1 MATTDGAPPSNSGYD
16 KLSGETDHDPDMSFE
31 GLGLATIEDTVS
43 ETGVQPAVKPPVVPP
58 VQTPQSVVTQ
68 PQTQQPQAPQAQQP
82 PQPQATE
89 PQQTQPPAQAPQAT
103 SQPETLD
110 SVISAFEQNLP
121 AIADNLAQNFAIDD
135 VMAQELETDFRTS
148 VPKLLSRVFAQAVQT
163 NLMYMRQFIP
173 QMIQQDR
180 VMQAAYKDAEDAFFG
195 KFKQL
200 DRTKHGA
207 DIRSYGAAFY
217 AQNPKLSRDELFN
230 LVGAAVMAK
239 HGIIAGAAPQQPVPP
254 APPRGPAQAFVPV
267 GNSAPAAPPQ
277 LQPRD
282 GNEFWGLGQDF
293 DS

>member
-1 MATTDGAPPSNSGYD
+1 MT
-16 KLSGETDHDPDMSFE
+16 FE
-31 GLGLATIEDTVS
+31 GLGLDTIEEKI
-43 ETGVQPAVKPPVVPP
+43 ETAITPAVKPPVVP
-58 VQTPQSVVTQ
+58 V
-68 PQTQQPQAPQAQQP
+68 QTQQPTATQPQQTQPQVPQAQQP
-82 PQPQATE
+82 QQPEAQPAQA
-89 PQQTQPPAQAPQAT
+89 QQPPAQTPQAT

-121 AIADNLAQNFAIDD
+121 AIADNLSQNFAIDD
-135 VMAQELETDFRTS
+135 VMAQELETDFRTA

-200 DRTKHGA
+200 DRKTHGN

-230 LVGAAVMAK
+230 LVGSAVMAK
-239 HGIIAGAAPQQPVPP
+239 YGIVPGAPPQLPT
-254 APPRGPAQAFVPV
+254 PPRGPAQAFVPV
-267 GNSAPAAPPQ
+267 GQSAPAAPPST
-277 LQPRD
+277 QPQP
-282 GNEFWGLGQDF
+282 GSEFWGLGHDF
-293 DS
+293 EQ